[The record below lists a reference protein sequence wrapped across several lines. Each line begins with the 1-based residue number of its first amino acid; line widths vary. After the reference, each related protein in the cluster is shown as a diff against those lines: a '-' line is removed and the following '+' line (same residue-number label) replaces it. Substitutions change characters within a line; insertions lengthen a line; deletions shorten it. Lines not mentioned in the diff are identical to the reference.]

1 MNAKNLIFFLLCITS
16 INLLLKGFDQE
27 SKQSKE
33 QTNYTKLLAIFPNV
47 KPALKKKN
55 ITEQI
60 INDYPRMRSMVG
72 GTVVYFSNDD
82 MILIITK
89 KPKVGFQI
97 VTREKIDYHADSED
111 NT

>member
-33 QTNYTKLLAIFPNV
+33 QTNYTKLLSIFPNV

-60 INDYPRMRSMVG
+60 INDYPNMLILDEN
-72 GTVVYFSNDD
+72 TVCFTTDE
-82 MILIITK
+82 MILTIEKPGKNYRIT
-89 KPKVGFQI
+89 
-97 VTREKIDYHADSED
+97 TRERTDYFADSE
-111 NT
+111 